1 MMMRMLTAPSDLAEG
16 ALVER
21 FAGAIVAWAEV
32 APDDEPRARILGP
45 GRRMIVET
53 AARDLVASVEPS
65 CVVERDL
72 SVVTLRAVKRGEPL
86 TIAHDALAQAFS
98 MNEGAV
104 ALAPPAVEISGSSG
118 KGRGVFAARPFARGE
133 LIERAPIILVPPSQK
148 DAVERGPLGDY
159 VYAWGR
165 RKEHDA
171 VVLGYGSLYNHSFR
185 PSAVYLRRPAEPALD
200 FVALREI
207 AAGEE
212 ITVNYNGDPADAT
225 PVWFE
230 VVEE

>member
-1 MMMRMLTAPSDLAEG
+1 MLTAPRDLPEG
-16 ALVER
+16 SPVER

-32 APDDEPRARILGP
+32 ALADEPRAVPVGP

-53 AARDLVASVEPS
+53 EAWRLAVAVEPS
-65 CVVERDL
+65 CAVDGEL
-72 SVVTLRAVKRGEPL
+72 AVVTTRALREGEPL

-98 MNEGAV
+98 QREPPSPHA
-104 ALAPPAVEISGSSG
+104 APAVEVSAAGP
-118 KGRGVFAARPFARGE
+118 KGRGVFAARGFAAGE
-133 LIERAPIILVPPSQK
+133 LVERAPVIVVPPAEK

-165 RKEHDA
+165 RKELDA

-200 FVALREI
+200 FVALRAI

-225 PVWFE
+225 PVWFD
-230 VVEE
+230 VVDA